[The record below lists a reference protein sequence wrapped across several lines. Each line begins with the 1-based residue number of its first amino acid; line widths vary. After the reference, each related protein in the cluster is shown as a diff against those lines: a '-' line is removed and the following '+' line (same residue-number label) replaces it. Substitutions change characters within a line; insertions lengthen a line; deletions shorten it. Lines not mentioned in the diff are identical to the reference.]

1 MTQKTWKAVELRI
14 AKLFGTYRTPLSG
27 ISSRHTKSDTLHKNL
42 FVEVKHK
49 KKIPFLKLFKETIK
63 KAREEKKIPLVVFVE
78 RNSRTPIVMCD
89 INNLKEISSFL
100 KDEK

>member
-27 ISSRHTKSDTLHKNL
+27 SFSRHTKSDTLHKNL
-42 FVEVKHK
+42 YMEIKHLK
-49 KKIPFLKLFKETIK
+49 RIPFLTLFKETIK
-63 KAREEKKIPLVVFVE
+63 KAKVEKKIPVVVFVE

-89 INNLKEISSFL
+89 INNLKKISSFL
-100 KDEK
+100 EEKK

>member
-27 ISSRHTKSDTLHKNL
+27 SFSRHTKSDTLHKNL

-63 KAREEKKIPLVVFVE
+63 KAKEERKIPLVVFVE